1 MKYALLVY
9 GEKAHADTSDA
20 ERTTFQREY
29 LALNDAPDVHVRATT
44 TQPVMKDTDLTGAD
58 DYMHGL
64 KEFAQGVLP
73 ASLDV
78 NASLGDERNALIMV
92 TVQAAL
98 GPGGAKVALP
108 AARLY
113 LLDED
118 EKIKAEQVVFFARSG
133 VRDARTG
140 SRWGSSDSGGS
151 IFRDDPLLSALQ
163 SQYAHP
169 GSGTDGVRLPWGRGS
184 LVGSFGWGAPLSG
197 PGASRDGVAR
207 RPREVV
213 LRDACETDRP

>member
-78 NASLGDERNALIMV
+78 NASLGDERNAPDH
-92 TVQAAL
+92 
-98 GPGGAKVALP
+98 GHRPGGSRSGRGESGPPGGPALP
-108 AARLY
+108 AR
-113 LLDED
+113 
-118 EKIKAEQVVFFARSG
+118 
-133 VRDARTG
+133 
-140 SRWGSSDSGGS
+140 
-151 IFRDDPLLSALQ
+151 
-163 SQYAHP
+163 
-169 GSGTDGVRLPWGRGS
+169 
-184 LVGSFGWGAPLSG
+184 
-197 PGASRDGVAR
+197 
-207 RPREVV
+207 
-213 LRDACETDRP
+213 